1 MMMFFSLLLV
11 RQRVPVPVDSTGSR
25 RLAQHLYSTTDH
37 LPLVLTLPLPLSLTH
52 PISLPSSLSMPQWV
66 HSLFEITFLH
76 WKLPH

>member
-52 PISLPSSLSMPQWV
+52 PI
-66 HSLFEITFLH
+66 
-76 WKLPH
+76 